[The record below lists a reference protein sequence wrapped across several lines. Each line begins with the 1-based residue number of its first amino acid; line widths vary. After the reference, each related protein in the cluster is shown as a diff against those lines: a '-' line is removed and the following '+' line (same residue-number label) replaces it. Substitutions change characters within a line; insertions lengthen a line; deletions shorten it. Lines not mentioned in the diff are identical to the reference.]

1 MKELFSVAYLLLM
14 LVLAGLGYA
23 FWRLTRLTAS
33 RPRTRVIGPDDDPDF
48 LRKLGPGENK
58 PSS

>member
-1 MKELFSVAYLLLM
+1 MAYLFLM

-33 RPRTRVIGPDDDPDF
+33 RPGTRVIGPDDDPDF

-58 PSS
+58 PRS